1 MVFKLDPHA
10 GHSVYELTEE
20 LWRGKTHASAV
31 ILEVAL
37 SQIKRDLIPV
47 VVVVVVVVYEAQL
60 GAESAPSLTI
70 LVFRIS

>member
-1 MVFKLDPHA
+1 MKRDAPLQ
-10 GHSVYELTEE
+10 TR
-20 LWRGKTHASAV
+20 W
-31 ILEVAL
+31 L

-70 LVFRIS
+70 FVFRIS

>member
-47 VVVVVVVVYEAQL
+47 VVVVVVVYEAQL

-70 LVFRIS
+70 FVFCIS

>member
-47 VVVVVVVVYEAQL
+47 VVVVVVVYEAQL

-70 LVFRIS
+70 FVFRIS